1 MGNPLAYSTKDMVKD
16 EIKDIRIG
24 VENMDKEKLINMY
37 RMMIRMRK
45 FDETCIELRMQ
56 DLIFDGF
63 HPYWGEEAVAAGVC
77 EVLKENDYIC
87 STHRPQG
94 HALAK
99 GTDVKKLLAE
109 FTGRVT
115 GVAKGKGG
123 TMNFVDWQN
132 RFLCTSIVGSGIP
145 LSTGIGLSIKK
156 RKTKEVV
163 ICFFGDGS
171 TNTGASHE
179 GINLASVWRLP
190 VVFVCE
196 NNLYGEATPVSKVTR
211 IKNLSERAKAYG
223 IEGKTI
229 DGNDVLSVYE
239 SALEFVEKARNDE
252 GPGFLEA
259 VTYRIKGHYMGDP
272 ESTYR
277 TKEEVEEW
285 KKKCPIVRFRKY
297 LVENKIFS
305 EEELNKVEQEEE
317 EIIEKAKEWALKQE
331 FPSFEVLTGDVMGVV
346 R

>member
-1 MGNPLAYSTKDMVKD
+1 
-16 EIKDIRIG
+16 
-24 VENMDKEKLINMY
+24 MDKEKLINMY

-63 HPYWGEEAVAAGVC
+63 HPHWGDEAVASGVC
-77 EVLKENDYIC
+77 QTLRENDYIC

-94 HALAK
+94 HALSK

-115 GVAKGKGG
+115 GCAKGKGG

-179 GINLASVWRLP
+179 GINLASIWKLP

-196 NNLYGEATPVSKVTR
+196 NNLYGEATPISKSVA
-211 IKNLSERAKAYG
+211 IKNLSKRAEAYG
-223 IEGKTI
+223 IEGITV
-229 DGNDVLSVYE
+229 DGNDAMAVYE
-239 SALEFVEKARNDE
+239 TAFKFVEKARSDG
-252 GPGFLEA
+252 GPSFMEA

-272 ESTYR
+272 EATYR
-277 TKEEVEEW
+277 TKEEVGEW

-305 EEELNKVEQEEE
+305 EDELSRIDKEENS
-317 EIIEKAKEWALKQE
+317 IIEEAKEWALKQE
-331 FPSFEVLTGDVMGVV
+331 FPSFEILTSDIMEAI